1 MWKRKN
7 ISYKKINCFKKV
19 EHVETEEHLLT
30 AASINLRKKKEM
42 MTIGSQQSIMK
53 MCEKESNT
61 MPTSPTYK
69 QQKYKTNLPPPFK
82 HTKKVNIDI

>member
-1 MWKRKN
+1 MNK
-7 ISYKKINCFKKV
+7 IKINCFKKV
-19 EHVETEEHLLT
+19 EHVETEEHLST

-61 MPTSPTYK
+61 MPTSSHVHTTKVQNKFASPLQAYK
-69 QQKYKTNLPPPFK
+69 ESKY
-82 HTKKVNIDI
+82 